1 MKPKEIIT
9 RRAAKLFK
17 DGDVVNLGIGMPT
30 MIMQYIPEG
39 IDVWFDS
46 ENGVLGLTAA
56 PENPEDVDFN
66 LVDAGGVPGGIESAD
81 PHSQASIHSDL
92 SVADM

>member
-30 MIMQYIPEG
+30 MIMQYIPE
-39 IDVWFDS
+39 D
-46 ENGVLGLTAA
+46 T
-56 PENPEDVDFN
+56 
-66 LVDAGGVPGGIESAD
+66 SA
-81 PHSQASIHSDL
+81 
-92 SVADM
+92 